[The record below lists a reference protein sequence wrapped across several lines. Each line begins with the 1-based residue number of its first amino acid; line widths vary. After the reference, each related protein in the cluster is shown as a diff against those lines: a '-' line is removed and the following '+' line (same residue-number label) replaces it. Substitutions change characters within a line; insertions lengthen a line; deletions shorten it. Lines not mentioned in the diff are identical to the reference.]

1 MTDRIK
7 VCIVTTS
14 FTTIIEP
21 LVNKLSLESKYEMHV
36 IYLDYPGIAKD
47 KDSGNSLLYLH
58 PIKYSYS
65 LHSLAVASRFECL
78 RLIPLLANML
88 REIRRVVKNYNI
100 NLINAH
106 WAIPSG
112 FLASLGCRKIPLITT
127 VRGADINKFG
137 GKRFFKYPIKYALMR
152 SAKIIAVSSDL
163 KQNAINLGAQEENI
177 HIMPRGIDLNKFKP
191 MDKQAIRAKFN
202 LPNGFLVLFAGNLIK
217 VKRVDRLIRV
227 TAKLS
232 RDLNIHVLIVGNGP
246 ERANL
251 ENLAKSLGLENILFI
266 GRAPYDNMPFYMAA
280 SDILVLASESEGLP
294 GCVQEAMAC
303 GTPVVASNVGG
314 LAELI
319 TNGVNGYL
327 VDNEAEM
334 EERMRLLMSSPEL
347 VQTMGANALEF
358 ARQNLSLDMVV
369 KKTEELYASI
379 LKQKP

>member
-1 MTDRIK
+1 
-7 VCIVTTS
+7 
-14 FTTIIEP
+14 
-21 LVNKLSLESKYEMHV
+21 
-36 IYLDYPGIAKD
+36 
-47 KDSGNSLLYLH
+47 
-58 PIKYSYS
+58 
-65 LHSLAVASRFECL
+65 
-78 RLIPLLANML
+78 ML
-88 REIRRVVKNYNI
+88 REIRKVVKNGNI
-100 NLINAH
+100 NLVNAH

-112 FLASLGCRKIPLITT
+112 FLASLCCRKLPLITT
-127 VRGADINKFG
+127 IRGTDIKKLG
-137 GKRFFKYPIKYALMR
+137 GKRFFKYPVKYALMR

-163 KQNAINLGAQEENI
+163 KQNAINLGAREENI
-177 HIMPRGIDLNKFKP
+177 HIIPRGIDLNEFKP
-191 MDKQAIRAKFN
+191 RDKQAIRAKFN
-202 LPNGFLVLFAGNLIK
+202 LPNGFLFLFAGDLIK
-217 VKRVDRLIRV
+217 LKRVDRLIRV

-232 RDLNIHVLIVGNGP
+232 RDFNLHVLTVGNGP

-280 SDILVLASESEGLP
+280 SDILVLPSESEGLP

-314 LAELI
+314 LADLI
-319 TNGVNGYL
+319 TNGENGYL

-334 EERMRLLMSSPEL
+334 EERLRLLMSSPEL

-369 KKTEELYASI
+369 KKTEELYASV